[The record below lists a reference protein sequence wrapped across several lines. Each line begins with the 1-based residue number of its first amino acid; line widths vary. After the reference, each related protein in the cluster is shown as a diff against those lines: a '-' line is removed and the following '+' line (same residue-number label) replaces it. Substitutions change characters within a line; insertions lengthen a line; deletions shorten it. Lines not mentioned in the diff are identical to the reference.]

1 MEINPSQMAS
11 QMASIYMQSAEQ
23 QLAAQNKTSKAR
35 SDGLSQLQ
43 KALQDFR
50 SSLAT
55 LAGKKSMLAMSAS
68 LSRDGIATASAGAT
82 AQAGSYSLFVDKV
95 ASAHQLAFGNIGGVP
110 AAEGGS
116 FSVTLQGG
124 ATFNVSLA
132 SADVDGDLSL
142 SASEIARAINQ
153 AADNQGKVNAM
164 VLTADGQSRLVLSS
178 AATGAAGQISLDTS
192 GIGNAALKA
201 TLDAPTQLSAAQDA
215 EVWLGEKG
223 TGVLVK
229 QASNTFTA
237 IQGVTLTLSRAM
249 SPGDAQLQLTVARND
264 GDTAAN
270 LQSFVDSYN
279 TLLKSLGTLTSSGDG
294 KTAAGIFATDSGVR
308 TLRDQLNNMVRQ
320 NIGGVRLAEMGVS
333 ASRDGSLTLDRSKLT
348 RLLQD
353 KPAALDSFFSDS
365 NGDGLIKSVRGYLD
379 QWLSSTKGVITQRR
393 DSITRTQDDLD
404 KRQIRLEAEY
414 QQVYQRYLGQ
424 YSRLQAMQSQ
434 MSSTLDSLNN
444 YFAQNQ

>member
-68 LSRDGIATASAGAT
+68 LNRDGIATVSAGAT

-95 ASAHQLAFGNIGGVP
+95 ATAHQLAFGNIGGVP
-110 AAEGGS
+110 STNAGS

-124 ATFNVSLA
+124 ATFNVDL
-132 SADVDGDLSL
+132 SAADIDADLSL
-142 SASEIARAINQ
+142 SASEIARAINL

-192 GIGNAALKA
+192 NGSAGLQAALA
-201 TLDAPTQLSAAQDA
+201 APTQLSAAQDA

-308 TLRDQLNNMVRQ
+308 TLQNQLNNMVRQ
-320 NIGGVRLAEMGVS
+320 SIGGVRLAEMGVS
-333 ASRDGSLTLDRSKLT
+333 ASRDGTLTLDRTKLT
-348 RLLQD
+348 KLLQD
-353 KPAALDSFFSDS
+353 KPTALDSFFSDS

-379 QWLSSTKGVITQRR
+379 QWLSSTKGLITQRR
-393 DSITRTQDDLD
+393 DSITRMQNDLD
-404 KRQIRLEAEY
+404 KRQIRLDAEY

>member
-35 SDGLSQLQ
+35 SDGLGQLQ

-50 SSLAT
+50 SSLST

-68 LSRDGIATASAGAT
+68 LSRDGIATVSAGAT

-95 ASAHQLAFGNIGGVP
+95 ATAHQLAFDDISGVP
-110 AAEGGS
+110 SAGAGK
-116 FSVTLQGG
+116 FKVTLQGG
-124 ATFNVSLA
+124 ANFEVDLA
-132 SADVDGDLSL
+132 AADTDADLSL
-142 SASEIARAINQ
+142 SASEIARAINL
-153 AADNQGKVNAM
+153 AADNKGKVNAM

-178 AATGAAGQISLDTS
+178 AATGAAGEISLDTTNSS
-192 GIGNAALKA
+192 GALQTALAAQ
-201 TLDAPTQLSAAQDA
+201 TQLSAAQDA

-223 TGVLVK
+223 SGVLVK

-294 KTAAGIFATDSGVR
+294 KAAAGIFATDSGVR
-308 TLRDQLNNMVRQ
+308 TLQNQLNSMVRQ
-320 NIGGVRLAEMGVS
+320 SIGGVRLAEMGVS
-333 ASRDGSLTLDRSKLT
+333 ASRDGTLTLDRSKLT
-348 RLLQD
+348 KLLQD
-353 KPAALDSFFSDS
+353 KPTALDSFFSDS

-393 DSITRTQDDLD
+393 DSITRTQNDLD
-404 KRQIRLEAEY
+404 KRQIRLDAEY

-424 YSRLQAMQSQ
+424 YSRLQAVQSQ